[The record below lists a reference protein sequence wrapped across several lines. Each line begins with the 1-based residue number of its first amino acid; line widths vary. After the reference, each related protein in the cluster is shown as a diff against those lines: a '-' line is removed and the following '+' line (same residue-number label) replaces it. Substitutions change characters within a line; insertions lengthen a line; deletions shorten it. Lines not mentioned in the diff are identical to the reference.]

1 MTAAPQATPV
11 SAPASA
17 LPIAHASPVSS
28 VDVGPVINAHEASL
42 ADYLNKPVHDILAR
56 FGIYPPPQAAPP
68 NPNAGPPPGPAAP
81 GPAAPGPAASAA
93 PSTPFDPTQLIQPVT
108 DALGTLGS
116 GQFGNLDPTK
126 MFDGIS
132 QALNSAGQSVQ
143 QAMSGL
149 GGTWQGDAATAATAK
164 TSDALI
170 KGAEVSSQATDLR
183 ASLSTVTASVRQ
195 AEVRLIEIINEFFAT
210 LAAIGPNIVFPW
222 GIAAAIEA
230 ATHAVTMSV
239 EVITDTQTT
248 LAAEAGQTATA
259 GQPVA
264 AVAAA
269 PETGAGLA
277 SAAAPAASAATPG
290 LGQAFG
296 PLLQMATGL
305 ASPVMEGVSTVIGA
319 VQNAAKTAPPGAP
332 EDGKPADGEPGVGPT
347 GGVPAGAGGPAGGG
361 PGGNPPLRPP
371 HTNAAIAG
379 EPTTPPA
386 GGPRVPSAPGMGGA
400 PMMGGGP
407 LAHAAKS
414 SAGSG
419 HNAASFLHTSD
430 QGGEIVGDLGSV
442 APPVIGEMDV
452 RHLPDIEL
460 RI

>member
-1 MTAAPQATPV
+1 MAATPQTTQAGA
-11 SAPASA
+11 SAPFTPTWQPNPPTPSN
-17 LPIAHASPVSS
+17 
-28 VDVGPVINAHEASL
+28 VDMGPMINAHETSL

-56 FGIYPPPQAAPP
+56 LGISPPPQAAPP
-68 NPNAGPPPGPAAP
+68 NPNPGPPAGPAA
-81 GPAAPGPAASAA
+81 GSPAAPS
-93 PSTPFDPTQLIQPVT
+93 SPFDPTQLIQPVT

-116 GQFGNLDPTK
+116 GQFGDLDPSK
-126 MFDGIS
+126 MFDSIS
-132 QALNSAGQSVQ
+132 QTLESAGQSVQ
-143 QAMSGL
+143 QAMSAL

-164 TSDALI
+164 TSDALA
-170 KGAEVSSQATDLR
+170 KGAEVSSQATDLSS
-183 ASLSTVTASVRQ
+183 SLSAVTASVRQ
-195 AEVRLIEIINEFFAT
+195 AEARLIEIINEFFAK
-210 LAAIGPNIVFPW
+210 LAAIGPSIIFPW

-248 LAAEAGQTATA
+248 LAAEAGQTTAA

-264 AVAAA
+264 AIAAA
-269 PETGAGLA
+269 PATGASLA

-305 ASPVMEGVSTVIGA
+305 ASPVMEGVSTVTGV
-319 VQNAAKTAPPGAP
+319 VQNAAKSAPPGAP
-332 EDGKPADGEPGVGPT
+332 EDGKPADGEPDGPK
-347 GGVPAGAGGPAGGG
+347 GGVPGGAGGASGG
-361 PGGNPPLRPP
+361 PGGNPPLRPAQP
-371 HTNAAIAG
+371 NAAVAG

-414 SAGSG
+414 TAGSG

-430 QGGEIVGDLGSV
+430 QGGEIVGDLGNV

-452 RHLPDIEL
+452 RQTPDVEL

>member
-1 MTAAPQATPV
+1 
-11 SAPASA
+11 
-17 LPIAHASPVSS
+17 
-28 VDVGPVINAHEASL
+28 
-42 ADYLNKPVHDILAR
+42 
-56 FGIYPPPQAAPP
+56 
-68 NPNAGPPPGPAAP
+68 
-81 GPAAPGPAASAA
+81 
-93 PSTPFDPTQLIQPVT
+93 
-108 DALGTLGS
+108 
-116 GQFGNLDPTK
+116 
-126 MFDGIS
+126 MFDSIS
-132 QALNSAGQSVQ
+132 QTLESAGQSVQ
-143 QAMSGL
+143 QAMSAL

-164 TSDALI
+164 TTDALA
-170 KGAEVSSQATDLR
+170 KGAEVSSQATDLS

-195 AEVRLIEIINEFFAT
+195 AEVRLIEIINEFFAK
-210 LAAIGPNIVFPW
+210 LAAIGPSIIFPW

-248 LAAEAGQTATA
+248 LAAEAGQTAAA

-269 PETGAGLA
+269 PETGALLA
-277 SAAAPAASAATPG
+277 STAAPAASAATPG

-305 ASPVMEGVSTVIGA
+305 ASPAMEGVSTVTGA
-319 VQNAAKTAPPGAP
+319 VQNAAKTAPPGPP
-332 EDGKPADGEPGVGPT
+332 EDDKPADGEPGVGPM
-347 GGVPAGAGGPAGGG
+347 GAVHGRAGAGGPASAG
-361 PGGNPPLRPP
+361 PGGHPPLRPAQL
-371 HTNAAIAG
+371 NAAIAG

-386 GGPRVPSAPGMGGA
+386 GGPRVSSAPGMGGA

-452 RHLPDIEL
+452 RHLPDVEL